1 MARAELARNRL
12 REASRPLIPKLS
24 WVEQLLEGGQIPNF
38 FAYFAL
44 FAWPAV
50 CVILFVRL
58 PVERAA
64 IWSLLGGYLLLPSG
78 TTVDLSLFP
87 PLDKSSIPS
96 VTTFLLCWMRGAH
109 SPPPRRS
116 MLIYILAF
124 VFVISPIFTSLNNSY
139 ELAIADRSL
148 PGFYPVDAL
157 KYSLHNLIVL
167 APFFVG
173 LRFLSSDHGRE
184 LLLKAL
190 PTAAVLYSVPMLF
203 EVRFSPQLHRWVYGY
218 FPHDFSMTAR
228 DGGFRPVVFLNH
240 GLEVALFAAM
250 AVIAAIVAARGRQ
263 RIWQQPATFVAG
275 YLAIILLL
283 CKTLGAAVYAAV
295 GAPLVLFTKP
305 RSWLTVAS
313 AILLIVCAYPFL
325 RSAQL
330 IPVHQIAS
338 AASIISADRASSF
351 RYRVENEDLLLAK
364 ANEKPLFGWGTWG
377 RSRVFQADTGQDIA
391 TTDGTWIIQ
400 FGMFGWSGYL
410 SLFVLFAT
418 ALFRARASI
427 GRQVTRETIVLGG
440 LGLLLAVNMVD
451 LLPNS
456 SLLPV
461 TYMLAGSIAG
471 RVRARSAK
479 PIARGRTSVSQVAAA
494 AR

>member
-1 MARAELARNRL
+1 MGGTA
-12 REASRPLIPKLS
+12 
-24 WVEQLLEGGQIPNF
+24 LEGRQIPNY

-50 CVILFVRL
+50 CLVLFIRL
-58 PVERAA
+58 PVEKAA

-78 TTVDLSLFP
+78 TTVDLALFP
-87 PLDKSSIPS
+87 RLDKFSVPS

-116 MLIYILAF
+116 MLIYVLAF
-124 VFVISPIFTSLNNSY
+124 IFVISPIFTSLNNSY

-148 PGFYPVDAL
+148 PGFYPVDGL

-173 LRFLSSDHGRE
+173 MRFLSSDHGRE
-184 LLLKAL
+184 LLLKAI
-190 PTAAVLYSVPMLF
+190 PTAGVVYSVPILV
-203 EVRFSPQLHRWVYGY
+203 EVRLSPQFHRWVYGY
-218 FPHDFSMTAR
+218 FPHDFSMTVR

-240 GLEVALFAAM
+240 GLEVALFIAM
-250 AVIAAIVAARGRQ
+250 AVIAAIVAARARQ
-263 RIWQQPATFVAG
+263 RLLGQPAKFVAG
-275 YLAIILLL
+275 YLGFILLL
-283 CKTLGAAVYAAV
+283 CKTLGAAVYAAI

-305 RSWLTVAS
+305 RTWLTVAC
-313 AILLIVCAYPFL
+313 AIALIVCAYPFL

-330 IPVHQIAS
+330 IPVSQIAS
-338 AASIISADRASSF
+338 AASMISADRASSF
-351 RYRVENEDLLLAK
+351 IYRVENEDLLLAK
-364 ANEKPLFGWGTWG
+364 ANKKPLLGWGTWG
-377 RSRVFQADTGQDIA
+377 RSRVFQEDTGQDIA

-400 FGMFGWSGYL
+400 YGMFGWFGYL
-410 SLFVLFAT
+410 SLFVLFA
-418 ALFRARASI
+418 AAIFRARASI
-427 GRQVTRETIVLGG
+427 GGQVTRESIVLGG

-456 SLLPV
+456 SLLPF
-461 TYMLAGSIAG
+461 TYLLAGSIAG
-471 RVRARSAK
+471 RVRARSVK
-479 PIARGRTSVSQVAAA
+479 PIARHRTSVSHVAAE

>member
-1 MARAELARNRL
+1 L

-50 CVILFVRL
+50 CLILFVRL
-58 PVERAA
+58 SVEKAA
-64 IWSLLGGYLLLPSG
+64 IWSLLGGYLLLPAG
-78 TTVDLSLFP
+78 TIVDVPLLP
-87 PLDKSSIPS
+87 ALDKFSIPS
-96 VTTFLLCWMRGAH
+96 LSTFLLCWMKGTPSSA
-109 SPPPRRS
+109 PRRS
-116 MLIYILAF
+116 LIIYSLAF
-124 VFVISPIFTSLNNSY
+124 IFVISPIFTSLNNSY

-148 PGFYPVDAL
+148 PGFYPLDGL
-157 KYSLHNLIVL
+157 KYSLRNMIVL

-173 LRFLSSDHGRE
+173 MRFLSSDDGRE

-218 FPHDFSMTAR
+218 FPHDFSMTVR

-250 AVIAAIVAARGRQ
+250 AVIAAVVAARGRQ
-263 RIWQQPATFVAG
+263 RIWQQPAKFVAG
-275 YLAIILLL
+275 YLAVILLL

-313 AILLIVCAYPFL
+313 AILLIVCAYPYL
-325 RSAQL
+325 RSTRL

-338 AASIISADRASSF
+338 AANIVSANRASSF
-351 RYRVENEDLLLAK
+351 LYRVENEDLLLAK

-377 RSRVFQADTGQDIA
+377 RSRLYQEDTGQDVA
-391 TTDGTWIIQ
+391 VTDGTWIIQ
-400 FGMFGWSGYL
+400 FGMFGWFGYL
-410 SLFVLFAT
+410 SLFLLFTT
-418 ALFRARASI
+418 ALLRARAAAAD
-427 GRQVTRETIVLGG
+427 RLARESIVLGG
-440 LGLLLAVNMVD
+440 LGLLLAVNVVD
-451 LLPNS
+451 LLPNAN
-456 SLLPV
+456 LLPF
-461 TYMLAGSIAG
+461 TYLLAGSIAG
-471 RVRARSAK
+471 GVRARSAK
-479 PIARGRTSVSQVAAA
+479 SIGHRGATSQQIAITS
-494 AR
+494 R